1 MSFLL
6 KQAVNTLEADIGSVN
21 DQVSTLTIGAPTA
34 LQTLTQLAK
43 ALNDDA
49 SFAST
54 VANTLA
60 TKADAADVTASL
72 GLKANTVET
81 QPLLTSDPQSTGVSV
96 LSNNAIRTIFGVSP
110 LGVDLYFDPFD
121 PSDHKH
127 NNIQLSLD
135 STYTTALDAKANAV
149 DVAAALEL
157 KADNSTVHTSLSLL
171 APIANPTF
179 TGTVVGV
186 TKSAVGLGN
195 VDNTTDAGKPR
206 LYSNTRCSRH
216 KGATS

>member
-6 KQAVNTLEADIGSVN
+6 KQAVNTLEANIGSVN
-21 DQVSTLTIGAPTA
+21 DQVSTLTVGAPIA

-81 QPLLTSDPQSTGVSV
+81 QPLL
-96 LSNNAIRTIFGVSP
+96 NSP
-110 LGVDLYFDPFD
+110 L
-121 PSDHKH
+121 
-127 NNIQLSLD
+127 
-135 STYTTALDAKANAV
+135 A
-149 DVAAALEL
+149 
-157 KADNSTVHTSLSLL
+157 
-171 APIANPTF
+171 
-179 TGTVVGV
+179 
-186 TKSAVGLGN
+186 
-195 VDNTTDAGKPR
+195 
-206 LYSNTRCSRH
+206 
-216 KGATS
+216 

>member
-21 DQVSTLTIGAPTA
+21 DQVSTLTVGAPIA

-96 LSNNAIRTIFGVSP
+96 LSNNAIRTIFGVP
-110 LGVDLYFDPFD
+110 LEWICILT
-121 PSDHKH
+121 H
-127 NNIQLSLD
+127 
-135 STYTTALDAKANAV
+135 STPAIT
-149 DVAAALEL
+149 
-157 KADNSTVHTSLSLL
+157 
-171 APIANPTF
+171 
-179 TGTVVGV
+179 
-186 TKSAVGLGN
+186 
-195 VDNTTDAGKPR
+195 NTTTYNC
-206 LYSNTRCSRH
+206 LWIV
-216 KGATS
+216 ATQLPWMLKRMLLKSQRR